1 MATCKR
7 CGEKTIGHHECTY
20 CANTYCPDHRLPEN
34 HDCSGVRG
42 WETRGG
48 RFEGGFD
55 DSR

>member
-42 WETRGG
+42 RETRGG